1 MKWRRRRDREKDLE
15 RELRSDLEL
24 EASEQ
29 QENGLSPEEARYAA
43 QRAFGNTALI
53 KGETREMWGWSR
65 VGSFMQD
72 LRFALRAFRKSPAFM
87 LLAIAVL
94 ALGTGANTAIFSV
107 FDAVLLRPLPF
118 QDPDRVMLV
127 YEKIPKRGIDRSNLC
142 AANFFDLRQR
152 SQTFVALAALS
163 GTGFAL
169 TGDTSPE

>member
-1 MKWRRRRDREKDLE
+1 MKRRRRRDREKDLE

-53 KGETREMWGWSR
+53 KEETREMWGWSR
-65 VGSFMQD
+65 IGSFMQD

-107 FDAVLLRPLPF
+107 FDYASRSS
-118 QDPDRVMLV
+118 
-127 YEKIPKRGIDRSNLC
+127 RGEC
-142 AANFFDLRQR
+142 
-152 SQTFVALAALS
+152 
-163 GTGFAL
+163 
-169 TGDTSPE
+169 